1 MKKTIYNFV
10 LAVITMMASFV
21 FTSCDKDNDTLQVT
35 PMDLS
40 LGAGKGESG
49 SFRITSNTM
58 WTISGQADWLSISA
72 HSGVGDTEIH
82 VETLSANK
90 SEQDR
95 SVTLIVQGEK
105 SSQTITVT
113 QMPGAKSLYV
123 SMSNPVILAD
133 GFFTELAFE
142 GDIKGFYYEC
152 YYADQVRAYTDEAFI
167 YDLKTGTPYSP
178 QNYKYADYIL
188 PRANTNYVF
197 VVAAYNSQY
206 EFGPLLKYEFKSKP
220 SDLGYDAYVG
230 NFKKESKRWTFD
242 IVKEVYCD
250 SYYAYY
256 LLDDSNGDDATT
268 YAYYYVQGYLS
279 SAFYARLIDN
289 AVKANSIEPAKEG
302 GALQMARRNGQ
313 EAIFYWTWGQNAN
326 KVMSGKLHFA
336 YCGSSSAAPQVNR
349 QPKRA
354 GANDNG
360 SSNQVNNKPTSQEVE
375 DMSSHVMVAE
385 L

>member
-1 MKKTIYNFV
+1 MKKTIYYFV
-10 LAVITMMASFV
+10 LVVVTMMTSFV
-21 FTSCDKDNDTLQVT
+21 FTSCDKDDGKLQVT

-40 LGAGKGESG
+40 LGAAKGESE

-58 WTISGQADWLSISA
+58 WTITGEADWLSISA
-72 HSGVGDTEIH
+72 RSGAGDTEIH

-90 SEQDR
+90 TERDR

-105 SSQTITVT
+105 LSQTVKVT
-113 QMPGAKSLYV
+113 QMAGAKRLYV
-123 SMSNPVILAD
+123 SMSNPVILSD

-152 YYADQVRAYTDEAFI
+152 YFADQVRAYTDEAFI
-167 YDLKTGTPYSP
+167 SALKMGTPYSP

-206 EFGPLLKYEFKSKP
+206 EFGPLLKYEFTSKP
-220 SDLGYDAYVG
+220 SNLGYDAYVG

-250 SYYAYY
+250 SYYTYY
-256 LLDDSNGDDATT
+256 LLDDSNHDHATT
-268 YAYYYVQGYLS
+268 YAYYYMQGYLS
-279 SAFYARLIDN
+279 SAFYASLIDD
-289 AVKANSIEPAKEG
+289 AIRANSIEAAREG
-302 GALQMARRNGQ
+302 GSLQMSRRNGQ
-313 EAIFYWTWGQNAN
+313 NAILYWTWGQNAN

-336 YCGSSSAAPQVNR
+336 YCGNSAAAPQVNR

-354 GANDNG
+354 GANG
-360 SSNQVNNKPTSQEVE
+360 SDSDERVNNKPTSQEIK
-375 DMSSHVMVAE
+375 DMKNHVKIADQ
-385 L
+385 